1 MGNWLFNNKTNN
13 YNNIDYLHE
22 KISIK
27 NEQINQYYELLKK
40 KSESNM
46 KLIKYYFL
54 IKSNQFEK
62 TDDLNSIKFKIKEQ
76 NYKIKKIKDI
86 LEYEINIMN
95 DLINYKNNINIKI

>member
-1 MGNWLFNNKTNN
+1 MGNLLYKNNVNN
-13 YNNIDYLHE
+13 YNDINYLHE
-22 KISIK
+22 KINIK

-46 KLIKYYFL
+46 KLLKYYFL
-54 IKSNQFEK
+54 IKSNQFQE
-62 TDDLNSIKFKIKEQ
+62 TDNLNSIKFKIREQ

-95 DLINYKNNINIKI
+95 DLINYKNKIII

>member
-1 MGNWLFNNKTNN
+1 MGNWLYKNNVKD
-13 YNNIDYLHE
+13 YNNINDLQE

-62 TDDLNSIKFKIKEQ
+62 NDDLNTIKFKIKEQ

-86 LEYEINIMN
+86 LEYEVNVMN
-95 DLINYKNNINIKI
+95 ELIYYRNKNN